1 MTTKGVNVRT
11 APCGVCGGTTVTA
24 RSNCRYMFKED
35 QTMKTQVHPRRS
47 FVPTL
52 TAAVCFAVCGQ
63 AEALAMQPDQASGNS
78 AAHALK
84 EAAAWN
90 GNGTGDGKAAPFS
103 PEKPEGANK
112 SKAEIQISDAQVV
125 DLHVN
130 DEELSN
136 VLEMLSIQSQRNI
149 VASKNVSARITANLY
164 GVTFTE
170 ALDAILHVNGYGYIE
185 KGSFI
190 YVYTL
195 EELKTIEAAQRARV
209 WKTIKLNYLNAI
221 DAAEFSKPVL
231 SEGGQIKTNGKTSAF
246 SLSNGPNGADEF
258 ANEAT
263 LVIYDYEENV
273 LEIEK
278 LVRQIDTKPAQV
290 LVEATILQTELNEAN
305 ALGVDFSIISDM
317 SFNDFALGGGPLKVV
332 DSLISGRVSSA
343 STSSSGSTGG
353 GQAVPGDGNGKAI
366 TSTAGGTSGPGTFK
380 VGIATKDVSVFLKM
394 LDEITDTTILSNPKI
409 LALNRQPARVLVGR
423 KVGYL
428 NTTSTDTATTQ
439 TVQFL
444 DTGTQLN
451 FRPFITTDGMIRM
464 ELKPQVSEA
473 VIRDTKDSSGN
484 SVTIPDE
491 ITNELTTNV
500 IVRDGQTIVLGGLFR
515 ESTQVTRRQVPWLG
529 DIPILG
535 NAFRGKEDATKR
547 TEIIFLIT
555 PTILTD
561 TGMADAGGRG
571 RDYIEKVRTGSREG
585 LLPWSREKMTS
596 KANVEAEKLMAEGK
610 TDAALSKITRSLRLN
625 PMQPDAIKI
634 REQITGQ
641 PGNWPSR
648 SMLEDILSNESKNKA
663 GKSSSAAPVNSAPA
677 NSAPLSST
685 QPASAVGNDS
695 APAVSSNAS
704 ITNPQIDQFQAQAAE
719 AAAVQNHSQDH
730 QSAGM
735 TAANLA
741 QEPVVQIP
749 QINTSETFTVSV
761 QANENVAQPASPAT
775 SQAVAQQT
783 TFVPLVVIGPS
794 FEQLDSVN
802 PAEFVFGAL
811 ENQDIAFNTFAA
823 GTWNFFQAFTPSPV
837 PAPTLSTVPSDASPA
852 EVK

>member
-24 RSNCRYMFKED
+24 RFNCRYMFKED
-35 QTMKTQVHPRRS
+35 QTMKTQDHPRRS

-63 AEALAMQPDQASGNS
+63 AVALAQPEQINNNP
-78 AAHALK
+78 AANALK
-84 EAAAWN
+84 EAAA
-90 GNGTGDGKAAPFS
+90 GDTMPFS
-103 PEKPEGANK
+103 PEKGESTGK

-209 WKTIKLNYLNAI
+209 WKTIKLNYLNSI
-221 DAAEFSKPVL
+221 DAAEFAKPVL

-332 DSLISGRVSSA
+332 DSLIAGRVTSA
-343 STSSSGSTGG
+343 STSGGSTTGG

-380 VGIATKDVSVFLKM
+380 IGVSTKDVSVFLKM

-561 TGMADAGGRG
+561 TGMADAGSRG
-571 RDYIEKVRTGSREG
+571 RDYIDKVRTGSREG

-596 KANVEAEKLMAEGK
+596 KENVEAEKLLAEGK
-610 TDAALSKITRSLRLN
+610 TDAALLKIQQSLRKN
-625 PMQPDAIKI
+625 PMQSDAIKI

-663 GKSSSAAPVNSAPA
+663 GKASSSAAPVNTTPAAPVASAQQTA
-677 NSAPLSST
+677 A
-685 QPASAVGNDS
+685 PASASVP
-695 APAVSSNAS
+695 APTHAAISN
-704 ITNPQIDQFQAQAAE
+704 TQVEQFQAQAAE
-719 AAAVQNHSQDH
+719 AAQVQGQFNGQ
-730 QSAGM
+730 QTAGLSAPVVSH
-735 TAANLA
+735 
-741 QEPVVQIP
+741 EPVAQVPAISDDSVVTVQITP
-749 QINTSETFTVSV
+749 STDVTTQPVFTP
-761 QANENVAQPASPAT
+761 VA
-775 SQAVAQQT
+775 
-783 TFVPLVVIGPS
+783 VVGPS
-794 FEQLDSVN
+794 FDQLSNVD
-802 PAEFVFGAL
+802 PADYVFSTL
-811 ENQDIAFNTFAA
+811 ENHEFTFNSFAG
-823 GTWNFFQAFTPSPV
+823 GTWNFFQAFTPSPIPV
-837 PAPTLSTVPSDASPA
+837 QTTTLSNVSTDTAPIDA
-852 EVK
+852 K

>member
-1 MTTKGVNVRT
+1 
-11 APCGVCGGTTVTA
+11 
-24 RSNCRYMFKED
+24 MFKRED
-35 QTMKTQVHPRRS
+35 QKMKTTQDHPRRS
-47 FVPTL
+47 FIPTL
-52 TAAVCFAVCGQ
+52 TAAVCLAVSGQ
-63 AEALAMQPDQASGNS
+63 AVALATHGPANRGPSNASANAALKDAANWNGSAPS
-78 AAHALK
+78 AAASV
-84 EAAAWN
+84 ER
-90 GNGTGDGKAAPFS
+90 
-103 PEKPEGANK
+103 PEPTDPNK
-112 SKAEIQISDAQVV
+112 GRADILVSDAQVV

-130 DEELSN
+130 DEELAN

-221 DAAEFSKPVL
+221 DAAEFAKPVL

-246 SLSNGPNGADEF
+246 SLSNGPTGQDDF

-263 LVIYDYEENV
+263 LVIYDFEENV
-273 LEIEK
+273 VEIEK

-332 DSLISGRVSSA
+332 DSLIAGKVTSS
-343 STSSSGSTGG
+343 SSSSGSTGG
-353 GQAVPGDGNGKAI
+353 GGLAVPGDGNGKAI

-473 VIRDTKDSSGN
+473 VIRDTKDSTGN

-561 TGMADAGGRG
+561 SGMADAGSRG
-571 RDYIEKVRTGSREG
+571 RDYVEKVRTGSREG
-585 LLPWSREKMTS
+585 LLPWSRDKMTA
-596 KANVEAEKLMAEGK
+596 KENVEAEKLLAEGK
-610 TDAALSKITRSLRLN
+610 TDAALSKITRSLRKN
-625 PMQPDAIKI
+625 PLQPDAIKI
-634 REQITGQ
+634 REQITGE

-648 SMLEDILSNESKNKA
+648 SMLEDIVSGESRNKA
-663 GKSSSAAPVNSAPA
+663 GKPSSAAPLQTAPVASTSGTNQIQSAA
-677 NSAPLSST
+677 VEST
-685 QPASAVGNDS
+685 TAIA
-695 APAVSSNAS
+695 
-704 ITNPQIDQFQAQAAE
+704 NPQIAEFQNQAAQAA
-719 AAAVQNHSQDH
+719 AIQTQNQSQAQNWTN
-730 QSAGM
+730 QSHG
-735 TAANLA
+735 A
-741 QEPVVQIP
+741 QPVVELP
-749 QINTSETFTVSV
+749 GSSHAVASV
-761 QANENVAQPASPAT
+761 QVNPTAQSVATLPSAT
-775 SQAVAQQT
+775 NTQVAT
-783 TFVPLVVIGPS
+783 NFVPIVVVGPS
-794 FEQLDSVN
+794 FEQLNSVDPADYVFSTLQN
-802 PAEFVFGAL
+802 PEFT
-811 ENQDIAFNTFAA
+811 FNSFAA
-823 GTWNFFQAFTPSPV
+823 GTWNFFQAFTPTPIPVQSPSLTAV
-837 PAPTLSTVPSDASPA
+837 PAEGTPVET
-852 EVK
+852 K

>member
-1 MTTKGVNVRT
+1 
-11 APCGVCGGTTVTA
+11 
-24 RSNCRYMFKED
+24 
-35 QTMKTQVHPRRS
+35 MKTQVHLRRF

-63 AEALAMQPDQASGNS
+63 AVALAMQPEQGNDNPAAS
-78 AAHALK
+78 ALK
-84 EAAAWN
+84 EAAAN
-90 GNGTGDGKAAPFS
+90 NAMPFS
-103 PEKPEGANK
+103 PEKAESASK
-112 SKAEIQISDAQVV
+112 AKAEIQISDAQVV

-221 DAAEFSKPVL
+221 DAAEFAKPVL

-263 LVIYDYEENV
+263 LVIYDFEENV

-332 DSLISGRVSSA
+332 DSLIAGRVTSA
-343 STSSSGSTGG
+343 STSGSSTSGG

-380 VGIATKDVSVFLKM
+380 IGVSTKDVSIFLKM

-484 SVTIPDE
+484 TVTIPDE

-561 TGMADAGGRG
+561 SGLAEGGSRG
-571 RDYIEKVRTGSREG
+571 KDYIEKVRTGSREG

-596 KANVEAEKLMAEGK
+596 KENVEAEKLLAEGK
-610 TDAALSKITRSLRLN
+610 TDAALSKITRSLSKN

-648 SMLEDILSNESKNKA
+648 SMLEDIISGESKNKA
-663 GKSSSAAPVNSAPA
+663 GKASSSAAPVNATPTTPITSAAPVQQSAAPA
-677 NSAPLSST
+677 PST
-685 QPASAVGNDS
+685 A
-695 APAVSSNAS
+695 AVSNS
-704 ITNPQIDQFQAQAAE
+704 QIEQFQAQAAE
-719 AAAVQNHSQDH
+719 AAQVQNQ
-730 QSAGM
+730 QVAGM
-735 TAANLA
+735 SAPVVS

-749 QINTSETFTVSV
+749 AISSEPAITVQITPANDAATPAEVAPVFTP
-761 QANENVAQPASPAT
+761 VAI
-775 SQAVAQQT
+775 V
-783 TFVPLVVIGPS
+783 GPS
-794 FEQLDSVN
+794 FDQLGNVD
-802 PAEFVFGAL
+802 PADYVFSTL
-811 ENQDIAFNTFAA
+811 ENHEFTFNSFAG
-823 GTWNFFQAFTPSPV
+823 GTWNFFQAFTPSPIPV
-837 PAPTLSTVPSDASPA
+837 NAPTLSTVPTDA
-852 EVK
+852 K

>member
-1 MTTKGVNVRT
+1 
-11 APCGVCGGTTVTA
+11 
-24 RSNCRYMFKED
+24 
-35 QTMKTQVHPRRS
+35 MKITQDHPRRS
-47 FVPTL
+47 FVPAL
-52 TAAVCFAVCGQ
+52 TAAVCLAVCGQ
-63 AEALAMQPDQASGNS
+63 AVALAVQGSADQGPSNVSANS
-78 AAHALK
+78 ALKNAASSGGTNAHLN
-84 EAAAWN
+84 AAAERPEPADSN
-90 GNGTGDGKAAPFS
+90 KKAD
-103 PEKPEGANK
+103 
-112 SKAEIQISDAQVV
+112 IQVSDAQVV

-130 DEELSN
+130 DEELAN
-136 VLEMLSIQSQRNI
+136 VLEMLSIQAQRNI

-209 WKTIKLNYLNAI
+209 WKTIKLNYLNSI
-221 DAAEFSKPVL
+221 DAAEFAKPVL

-246 SLSNGPNGADEF
+246 SLSNGPTGQDDF

-332 DSLISGRVSSA
+332 DSLIAGRVTSA
-343 STSSSGSTGG
+343 SSSSSGSTTGG

-380 VGIATKDVSVFLKM
+380 VGISTKDVSVFLKM

-451 FRPFITTDGMIRM
+451 FRPFITADGMIRM

-561 TGMADAGGRG
+561 TGMADAGSRG
-571 RDYIEKVRTGSREG
+571 RDYIQKVRTGSREG

-596 KANVEAEKLMAEGK
+596 KENVEAEKLLAEGK
-610 TDAALSKITRSLRLN
+610 TDAALSKITRSLSKN

-648 SMLEDILSNESKNKA
+648 SMLEDILSSESKSKA
-663 GKSSSAAPVNSAPA
+663 GKSSSAAPAQSAPV
-677 NSAPLSST
+677 SST
-685 QPASAVGNDS
+685 ATTTEQTAAVATT
-695 APAVSSNAS
+695 APIA
-704 ITNPQIDQFQAQAAE
+704 NPQIAEFQAQAAQ
-719 AAAVQNHSQDH
+719 AAALQNQSQH
-730 QSAGM
+730 VAP
-735 TAANLA
+735 A
-741 QEPVVQIP
+741 QHDQH
-749 QINTSETFTVSV
+749 
-761 QANENVAQPASPAT
+761 VAQPVTEAPVASTQDAITVQVVADSTHAAQPTETSAQVAT
-775 SQAVAQQT
+775 N
-783 TFVPLVVIGPS
+783 FVPVVVVGPS
-794 FEQLDSVN
+794 FDQLNTVD
-802 PAEFVFGAL
+802 PADYVFSTL
-811 ENQDIAFNTFAA
+811 ENTELSFNSFAA
-823 GTWNFFQAFTPSPV
+823 GTWNFFQAFTPTPIPVQSP
-837 PAPTLSTVPSDASPA
+837 ALTTVPTEGTPA
-852 EVK
+852 ESK

>member
-1 MTTKGVNVRT
+1 
-11 APCGVCGGTTVTA
+11 
-24 RSNCRYMFKED
+24 
-35 QTMKTQVHPRRS
+35 MKTTQDHPRRS
-47 FVPTL
+47 FLPSL

-63 AEALAMQPDQASGNS
+63 AVALAVAGPADHGPSNVS
-78 AAHALK
+78 AANALK
-84 EAAAWN
+84 SAAAAN
-90 GNGTGDGKAAPFS
+90 GEHGAANPVERPEPADAKGKAD
-103 PEKPEGANK
+103 
-112 SKAEIQISDAQVV
+112 IQVSDAQVV

-130 DEELSN
+130 DEELAN

-209 WKTIKLNYLNAI
+209 WKTIKLNYLNSI
-221 DAAEFSKPVL
+221 DAAEFAKPVL

-246 SLSNGPNGADEF
+246 SLSNGPTGQDDF

-273 LEIEK
+273 VEIEK

-332 DSLISGRVSSA
+332 DSLIAGRVTSA
-343 STSSSGSTGG
+343 STSSSGSTTGG

-380 VGIATKDVSVFLKM
+380 VGISTKDVSVFLKM

-451 FRPFITTDGMIRM
+451 FRPFITADGMIRM

-561 TGMADAGGRG
+561 TGMADAGSRG
-571 RDYIEKVRTGSREG
+571 RDYVEKVRTGSREG
-585 LLPWSREKMTS
+585 LLPWSRDKMTS
-596 KANVEAEKLMAEGK
+596 KENVEAEKLLAEGK
-610 TDAALSKITRSLRLN
+610 TDAALSKITRSLRKN

-648 SMLEDILSNESKNKA
+648 SMLEDIVSGENRSKA
-663 GKSSSAAPVNSAPA
+663 GKASSSAPVQTAPVATTSGRTATPVTAP
-677 NSAPLSST
+677 T
-685 QPASAVGNDS
+685 TPAA
-695 APAVSSNAS
+695 AIA
-704 ITNPQIDQFQAQAAE
+704 NPQLAEFQAQAAE
-719 AAAVQNHSQDH
+719 AAAVQQ
-730 QSAGM
+730 Q
-735 TAANLA
+735 AAA
-741 QEPVVQIP
+741 Q
-749 QINTSETFTVSV
+749 NNWSV
-761 QANENVAQPASPAT
+761 QSGNHNTEPAIQLSTGNDSVTVQVVPTLDESATAT
-775 SQAVAQQT
+775 SNPSV
-783 TFVPLVVIGPS
+783 FVPVAVVGPS
-794 FEQLDSVN
+794 FEQLNGTD
-802 PAEFVFGAL
+802 PADYIFTTLETHEFT
-811 ENQDIAFNTFAA
+811 FNSFAG
-823 GTWNFFQAFTPSPV
+823 GTWNFFQAFTPSPIPV
-837 PAPTLSTVPSDASPA
+837 QAPTLSTVPSDATPV
-852 EVK
+852 ETK